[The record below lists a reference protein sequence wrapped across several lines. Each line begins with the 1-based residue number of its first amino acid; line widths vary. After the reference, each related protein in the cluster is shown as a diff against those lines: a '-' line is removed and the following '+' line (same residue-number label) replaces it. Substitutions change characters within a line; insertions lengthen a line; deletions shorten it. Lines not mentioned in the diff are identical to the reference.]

1 MNILSNVRTLDTLD
15 LHLLVPNLPILMI
28 LLISSTIGIMLAC
41 PVLLFMA
48 GQRYLKKPAPM
59 PTLEHGFRTHFGMGS
74 KSAWDYTQQLA
85 GKLFT
90 RLAVVLEALS
100 VLTLLLFIG
109 RNASQMMGLVMLCMV
124 VQAVTVC
131 GSALLIMVLAMI
143 NYDKDGRLR
152 K

>member
-1 MNILSNVRTLDTLD
+1 MNILSNVRTLDNLD
-15 LHLLVPNLPILMI
+15 LHLLVPNLTLLMILMI
-28 LLISSTIGIMLAC
+28 SSAIVIMLAC

-48 GQRYLKKPAPM
+48 GQRYLKKPEPM
-59 PTLEHGFRTHFGMGS
+59 PNLERGFRTHFGMGS
-74 KSAWDYTQQLA
+74 KAAWDYTQQLA

-100 VLTLLLFIG
+100 LLSLLLFIG
-109 RNASQMMGLVMLCMV
+109 RNASQILGLVMLCMV

-131 GSALLIMVLAMI
+131 GCAVLIVLLTTV
-143 NYDKDGRLR
+143 NYDGEGRLR